1 MNIISRRGYKFTKQF
16 VYATIYVTI
25 NTSYISYVLFWEV
38 ICQNLLMYFSHVFF
52 KKNVTKN
59 SIVGTIL
66 SLDLNV
72 SYQYKQEKI

>member
-1 MNIISRRGYKFTKQF
+1 
-16 VYATIYVTI
+16 
-25 NTSYISYVLFWEV
+25 
-38 ICQNLLMYFSHVFF
+38 MYFSHVFL